1 MSNEPIQH
9 NRNIAKQLIVSTLMF
24 STFITILTSAYQ
36 LYGNYKRDV
45 RAIYTHLQ
53 EIEDVHL
60 PSLSALL
67 WTADLNELKNHLQG
81 LHNLSDMQYL
91 EITEDGDSLARIG
104 TQHSVDVITRDY
116 PIFYNY
122 KNKPLRIGT
131 LHTEATLKNVYQRIF
146 DQILDIIVSNAIKTF
161 LVTGFILYLFHY
173 LVTRHLHK
181 MAVFAQQLNI
191 SSLDH
196 ELKLE
201 RKQNKRKGLD
211 ELDILTQAFSTMQMN
226 LQKSIND
233 LRESQERYKQLVEST
248 TAIPWELD
256 LKTWRFTYVGPQAT
270 TILGYSIEE
279 WRREN
284 FWSDTIYEED
294 RDHTVE
300 YCKIATMDGKDH
312 EIEYRMMTAS
322 GDVIWIRDYVHVI
335 FKNNKPALLQ
345 GFMFDIT
352 ERKQAEAEL
361 ANYRDHLE
369 ELVMQRTQ
377 ELELS
382 NRDLESYSY
391 SIAHD
396 LRAPLRSIT
405 SFSQILQKEAKSKLN
420 ELETDSLN
428 RVINAAKRLARLID
442 DILNLA
448 RVSKSKLK
456 CESVSISNTARKITQ
471 ELESTYA
478 PLKVV
483 WQIQDNLLVK
493 ADINLLELALYNLF
507 DNALKYSSHGETAK
521 VEFSAQEQ
529 HGEMVYFVRDNGVGF
544 DTHFV
549 NKLFV
554 PFERLHSHSE
564 FEGTGIGLAT
574 VQRIIERHGGRVW
587 ADSILGE
594 GSTFYFT
601 LK

>member
-1 MSNEPIQH
+1 
-9 NRNIAKQLIVSTLMF
+9 
-24 STFITILTSAYQ
+24 
-36 LYGNYKRDV
+36 
-45 RAIYTHLQ
+45 
-53 EIEDVHL
+53 
-60 PSLSALL
+60 
-67 WTADLNELKNHLQG
+67 
-81 LHNLSDMQYL
+81 
-91 EITEDGDSLARIG
+91 
-104 TQHSVDVITRDY
+104 
-116 PIFYNY
+116 
-122 KNKPLRIGT
+122 
-131 LHTEATLKNVYQRIF
+131 
-146 DQILDIIVSNAIKTF
+146 
-161 LVTGFILYLFHY
+161 
-173 LVTRHLHK
+173 
-181 MAVFAQQLNI
+181 
-191 SSLDH
+191 
-196 ELKLE
+196 
-201 RKQNKRKGLD
+201 
-211 ELDILTQAFSTMQMN
+211 
-226 LQKSIND
+226 
-233 LRESQERYKQLVEST
+233 
-248 TAIPWELD
+248 
-256 LKTWRFTYVGPQAT
+256 
-270 TILGYSIEE
+270 
-279 WRREN
+279 
-284 FWSDTIYEED
+284 
-294 RDHTVE
+294 
-300 YCKIATMDGKDH
+300 
-312 EIEYRMMTAS
+312 
-322 GDVIWIRDYVHVI
+322 
-335 FKNNKPALLQ
+335 
-345 GFMFDIT
+345 MFDIT